1 MASVMDETTL
11 RRSPRR
17 RCLAKQADFD
27 TTMDGVVPRSKSPS
41 RRSPER
47 TSRSRS
53 PIRKSPKKA
62 TSDISR
68 LGLFDVCQIESDNAF
83 ILNNSSGAI
92 STDTLNTG
100 EDHEPLDQTD
110 LKSTLSS
117 PPRPANWM
125 QVTEF
130 FPQSYVQRDGL
141 GLFGQPSS
149 PISHWPPSTSPNQ
162 SQPTLQKMGLFG
174 QPINARSPPISFD
187 VPPFQPRSHLGR
199 SSNILTTR

>member
-17 RCLAKQADFD
+17 RGPAKQADFD
-27 TTMDGVVPRSKSPS
+27 TAMDGVVPRSKSPS

-47 TSRSRS
+47 TCRSRS

-68 LGLFDVCQIESDNAF
+68 LGLFYAYQIESDNAF
-83 ILNNSSGAI
+83 ISNNSLGVI
-92 STDTLNTG
+92 STDTLIAG
-100 EDHEPLDQTD
+100 EDQEPLDETD
-110 LKSTLSS
+110 PKSNLSTS
-117 PPRPANWM
+117 PKPANWM

-130 FPQSYVQRDGL
+130 FPQSYMQRDRL

-149 PISHWPPSTSPNQ
+149 PICHWPPSTSLNQ
-162 SQPTLQKMGLFG
+162 SQSTLQKIGLFG
-174 QPINARSPPISFD
+174 QPINPKSPPFSLNASPLPTKISL
-187 VPPFQPRSHLGR
+187 RSFK
-199 SSNILTTR
+199 

>member
-27 TTMDGVVPRSKSPS
+27 TAMDGVVPRSKSPN

-47 TSRSRS
+47 TCRSRS

-68 LGLFDVCQIESDNAF
+68 IGLFDAYQVESDNAF
-83 ILNNSSGAI
+83 ISNNSSGAI
-92 STDTLNTG
+92 STNTLIAG
-100 EDHEPLDQTD
+100 ENHEPLDETD
-110 LKSTLSS
+110 LKSTLST
-117 PPRPANWM
+117 PPRPANWVP
-125 QVTEF
+125 VTEF
-130 FPQSYVQRDGL
+130 FPQSYAQRDGL
-141 GLFGQPSS
+141 RLFGQPSS

-162 SQPTLQKMGLFG
+162 SQSILQKIGLFG
-174 QPINARSPPISFD
+174 QPINRKP
-187 VPPFQPRSHLGR
+187 PPFS
-199 SSNILTTR
+199 